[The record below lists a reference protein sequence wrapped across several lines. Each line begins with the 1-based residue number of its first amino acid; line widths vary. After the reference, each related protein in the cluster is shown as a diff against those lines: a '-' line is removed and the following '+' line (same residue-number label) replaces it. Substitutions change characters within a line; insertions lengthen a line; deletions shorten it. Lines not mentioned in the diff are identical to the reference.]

1 MSCKIK
7 ERREE
12 LGISQGKLADKI
24 KCSRE
29 YINKIENNKI
39 KNPGIR
45 FCKRIA
51 DALWTSVDK
60 LWV

>member
-1 MSCKIK
+1 MACKIK

-12 LGISQGKLADKI
+12 LKISQGKLADKI
-24 KCSRE
+24 NCSRE

-39 KNPGIR
+39 KNPGIL
-45 FCKRIA
+45 FCKKIA